1 MHKLKSV
8 KAVPRSLYTLKL
20 AWCDGRVDR
29 VDMSDVIHTYKLFT
43 PLRGNPK
50 LFRAVRVVDGGLGI
64 AWTRAMDYSAE
75 SLHRLAD
82 SQRQTSGE
90 TSQRAKDAK
99 AKRPM
104 LPVSKATGGLLPGI
118 DLTHMS
124 TIEEMDDLE
133 YVERMKRFK

>member
-90 TSQRAKDAK
+90 TSQRAESGCEWITFDRDFARFPGLKWQ
-99 AKRPM
+99 RPTA
-104 LPVSKATGGLLPGI
+104 PS
-118 DLTHMS
+118 S
-124 TIEEMDDLE
+124 S
-133 YVERMKRFK
+133 